1 MVSVRRWW
9 SERSRAER
17 FDVSLRWP
25 LYGLAGAEPLLAVLF
40 VIGEPQV
47 RVIGAAVFVLVCLVH
62 TAATVSVL
70 RTGISAYLGGPRP
83 GTRLLAIAGVLTV
96 IGVLAGDL
104 AFPRFTW
111 FSGDANTALAVFLL
125 MGGFLTLAVA
135 PLLRIAALLGI
146 ALAGGIVVTGLTGA
160 VQAGVTY
167 AYLVGLMTI
176 TYRVSI
182 WTLGLGW
189 EIDRS
194 RAVAAQLAIA
204 EERLRFARDLHD
216 TLGRNLSL
224 VAVQSELAAAL
235 AARGDEHAG
244 EQMLEVR
251 RIAHESL
258 RELRAVVG
266 GYRSTGLDSELAG
279 AQSVLRSAGISCRV
293 VGDGSGL
300 PPATQVAL
308 GWVVRETTT
317 NVIRHSN
324 ATTCKIELEV
334 TPDASILRVQNDG
347 VTSSSARAT
356 GGSGLSGL
364 RERLAEVGGT
374 LTAEELSGQFVL
386 TAWLPAAR

>member
-1 MVSVRRWW
+1 
-9 SERSRAER
+9 
-17 FDVSLRWP
+17 
-25 LYGLAGAEPLLAVLF
+25 
-40 VIGEPQV
+40 
-47 RVIGAAVFVLVCLVH
+47 
-62 TAATVSVL
+62 
-70 RTGISAYLGGPRP
+70 
-83 GTRLLAIAGVLTV
+83 
-96 IGVLAGDL
+96 
-104 AFPRFTW
+104 
-111 FSGDANTALAVFLL
+111 
-125 MGGFLTLAVA
+125 
-135 PLLRIAALLGI
+135 
-146 ALAGGIVVTGLTGA
+146 
-160 VQAGVTY
+160 
-167 AYLVGLMTI
+167 MTI
-176 TYRVSI
+176 TYRVSV

-308 GWVVRETTT
+308 GWVVREATT

-334 TPDASILRVQNDG
+334 TPEESILRVQNDG
-347 VTSSSARAT
+347 VTSSAARVT
-356 GGSGLSGL
+356 GGSGLVGGGSGLTGL

-374 LTAEELSGQFVL
+374 LTAEEPPGQFVL
-386 TAWLPAAR
+386 AAWLPAAR